1 MASPGANLRLVGC
14 WSAYLGDVREA
25 NQVGHDAHSSNE
37 EFTAIAEKP
46 GVLIHQGSD
55 EALHGT
61 ELIGGKDGVSY
72 QLQPTSSYP
81 TTQDLAL

>member
-1 MASPGANLRLVGC
+1 MACIGMTSPGGNLRPARC
-14 WSAYLGDVREA
+14 WSAYLGDVRQA

-61 ELIGGKDGVSY
+61 ELVGGGRWG
-72 QLQPTSSYP
+72 
-81 TTQDLAL
+81 